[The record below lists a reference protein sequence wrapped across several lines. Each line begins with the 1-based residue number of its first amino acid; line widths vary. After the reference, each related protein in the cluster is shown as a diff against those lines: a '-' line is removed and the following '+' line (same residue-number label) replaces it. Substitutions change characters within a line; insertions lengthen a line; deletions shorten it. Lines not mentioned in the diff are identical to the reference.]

1 MRGADLSTYKIAVPA
16 KLFIAGEYAVT
27 RPGGLA
33 LVTSLESDFQV
44 VISEAEEKS
53 LLETNVAMPAH
64 IFSVKEFKP
73 ERSGPW
79 NFVMT
84 AIEYVSKEVELSR
97 EFHLEIKSGLGFG
110 ESKKGYGSS
119 ACVVVGV
126 VNALNLFFQ
135 LNLALRLPLKHI
147 MMCKEADHVVMW
159 LRLCM
164 EAVFSMKIMSEFF
177 L

>member
-1 MRGADLSTYKIAVPA
+1 MRGADLSTYKIDVPA

-44 VISEAEEKS
+44 VISEAEGQS

-64 IFSVKEFKP
+64 TFSVKEMKP
-73 ERSGPW
+73 EHSGPW

-84 AIEYVSKEVELSR
+84 VIEYVSKEVELSR

-110 ESKKGYGSS
+110 ETK
-119 ACVVVGV
+119 
-126 VNALNLFFQ
+126 NALKLQ
-135 LNLALRLPLKHI
+135 LKHI
-147 MMCKEADHVVMW
+147 MMCKEAVLVAMW

-164 EAVFSMKIMSEFF
+164 AAAFSMKIISVSY

>member
-44 VISEAEEKS
+44 VISEAEDKS

-64 IFSVKEFKP
+64 LFSVKEFKP

-79 NFVMT
+79 NLVKTRRAMVHRP
-84 AIEYVSKEVELSR
+84 VSLSVWLMR
-97 EFHLEIKSGLGFG
+97 SI
-110 ESKKGYGSS
+110 
-119 ACVVVGV
+119 
-126 VNALNLFFQ
+126 FF
-135 LNLALRLPLKHI
+135 
-147 MMCKEADHVVMW
+147 
-159 LRLCM
+159 
-164 EAVFSMKIMSEFF
+164 FSLIFP
-177 L
+177 